1 MTTKLRGKAFWARV
15 YEGNH
20 DEYGGKEFYKIT
32 VALDD
37 ESWVKFNKT
46 GSGLKPKA
54 VASDDDTLGI
64 TFRRDV
70 KGKSGVKNGKKWEIL
85 GGPPQVVDEDGD
97 EMTDLIGNGSEVEVA
112 VDFYKVKNGPMKGKK
127 GHRLEG
133 VKVLEL
139 VHYEAPDDDEDEDDD
154 VPFEQDEPEEE
165 VKTPKVAKKKLPF

>member
-1 MTTKLRGKAFWARV
+1 MTTKLKGKAFWARV

-54 VASDDDTLGI
+54 VSSDDDTLGI

-70 KGKSGVKNGKKWEIL
+70 KGKSGIKNGKKWEIP
-85 GGPPQVVDEDGD
+85 GGPPQVVDADGD
-97 EMTDLIGNGSEVEVA
+97 EMTDLIGNESLVEVA

-139 VHYEAPDDDEDEDDD
+139 VHYEAPDEDDESEDD
-154 VPFEQDEPEEE
+154 VPFETEEE
-165 VKTPKVAKKKLPF
+165 VKGPEKKPAKKKLPF